1 MITSRRSFLLAL
13 GSAAVACRKQPSA
26 KERLYVSCE
35 VGGFIGVLDPES
47 GTVLERIQVGKRPR
61 GVRISHDGKLLY
73 VALSGSPRGGPGVD
87 ESQLPPGDRAADG
100 IGVVDLAA
108 KKLQKTHPSG
118 QDPEAFDLSLDGK
131 SLFISN
137 EETAELSELD
147 LSAAKIARK
156 VNVGG
161 EPEGVTLHPSG
172 KLVYVTSEA
181 DNQVHVVDTKTLVVA
196 AHIPCGARP
205 RSIAFSKDGQR
216 VFITNELASSLTVA
230 DGTTHAVT
238 KTIDI
243 PPATDGG
250 APSRPMGLALSPD
263 GKTLF
268 VSNGRG
274 GSIAIVDVASASLA
288 RQIPDVGKRP
298 WGIAVSADG
307 KRVYTAN
314 GPSDDVSIVDVAA
327 GKVVKRVAVGGSPWG
342 IVTGLG

>member
-1 MITSRRSFLLAL
+1 MQTSRRSFLLAL
-13 GSAAVACRKQPSA
+13 GSAAVACRKQPPP

-35 VGGFIGVLDPES
+35 VGGFIGVIDPEL
-47 GTVLERIQVGKRPR
+47 GAVLERIQVGKRPR
-61 GVRISHDGKLLY
+61 GVRLSHDGKLLY

-87 ESQLPPGDRAADG
+87 ESTLPPADRAADG

-108 KKLQKTHPSG
+108 KKLQRSHPSG
-118 QDPEAFDLSLDGK
+118 QDPECFDLSLDGK
-131 SLFISN
+131 SIFISN

-147 LSAAKIARK
+147 LSAAKVTRK
-156 VNVGG
+156 VTVGG

-181 DNQVHVVDTKTLVVA
+181 DSQVHVVDVKTLAVT
-196 AHIPCGARP
+196 AHIKTGARP
-205 RSIAFSKDGQR
+205 RSIAFSKDGNL
-216 VFITNELASSLTVA
+216 VFITNELGSSLTVA

-238 KTIDI
+238 KTLDI
-243 PPATDGG
+243 PPVSEG

-274 GSIAIVDVASASLA
+274 GSIALVDVASASLV
-288 RQIPDVGKRP
+288 RQIGDVGKRP

-307 KRVYTAN
+307 KHVYTAN
-314 GPSDDVSIVDVAA
+314 GPSDDVSVVDVSA
-327 GKVVKRVAVGGSPWG
+327 GKVVKRVAIGGAPWG
-342 IVTGLG
+342 LAVGLG

>member
-1 MITSRRSFLLAL
+1 MQTSRRSFLLAL
-13 GSAAVACRKQPSA
+13 GSAAVACRKQPAA
-26 KERLYVSCE
+26 KGRLYVSCE
-35 VGGFIGVLDPES
+35 VGGFIGVIDPEA

-61 GVRISHDGKLLY
+61 GVRLSHDGKLLY

-87 ESQLPPGDRAADG
+87 ESTLPPADRAADG

-108 KKLQKTHPSG
+108 KKLQKSHPSG
-118 QDPEAFDLSLDGK
+118 QDPECFDLSLDGK
-131 SLFISN
+131 SIFISN

-147 LSAAKIARK
+147 LSLAKVTRK
-156 VNVGG
+156 VTVGG

-181 DNQVHVVDTKTLVVA
+181 DSRVHVVDAKTLTVA
-196 AHIPCGARP
+196 AHIQTGARP
-205 RSIAFSKDGQR
+205 RSIAVSKDGKL
-216 VFITNELASSLTVA
+216 VFITNELGSSLTVA

-238 KTIDI
+238 KTLDI
-243 PPATDGG
+243 PPVSEG

-274 GSIAIVDVASASLA
+274 GSVAIVDVASASLV
-288 RQIPDVGKRP
+288 RQIGDVGKRP

-307 KRVYTAN
+307 KHVYTAN

-342 IVTGLG
+342 LAIGLG